1 MTDEEVSDDVSEVE
15 DAIVDDGVKGV
26 KEDSVELSLDDAG
39 IREITLE
46 DELMELVGITLS
58 EVVSPADLVESE
70 VWV

>member
-46 DELMELVGITLS
+46 DELMELVLQNKKRYQRCGSTK
-58 EVVSPADLVESE
+58 
-70 VWV
+70 